1 MAPPKRP
8 TKPKPAANP
17 DFKRIKAKVGK
28 RAPKAMNETDTS
40 FKSASINVKKQAV
53 AAAQEIHDNKT
64 LITARGKT
72 IQELTLQLQH
82 PSSVA
87 RLSAAKGLKDLVV
100 GKQTSPEV
108 VLANLSV
115 LIPTISKCCVDEDGE
130 VRELGLVVLREMIQK
145 LNLIAKSDASISLR
159 PFLPLLIAFVSSA
172 LNSLDRRTR
181 LDGAAALLI
190 LSNAVTSSVTPYVI
204 DLLPAF
210 VRLLSDRSI
219 QNQGLAAA
227 PESGAPA
234 KGVGKKRKRSSQAQ
248 AKSAKGGQYLLFQS
262 LVSLLKS
269 ATVSQ
274 KKASQVETVQSTQQL
289 VKPDLI
295 FASGG
300 RSRNALFL
308 EGRANPRRRLYQL
321 SSLNDIPTLDKVA
334 SLSEGQA
341 LDSQWDDTNDKMLS
355 PTLAVELLSKIRDAL
370 VESSQTGAA
379 QDFSTYILLAKAL
392 RLFCEA
398 YGKGLFGLHGSGD
411 EWEKLR
417 KVRVQM
423 ISLILDAFPLS
434 GAGLTNEALE
444 EANTDFCLIL
454 ISMSSNLPLK
464 NDKDDWVDPV
474 LSYIQSSFEKLQEA
488 NDSGSNSSSRASMEV
503 FGKLLFLK
511 SADETFVL
519 GAEARA
525 LMIETFCSVFFPA
538 NGVDSAIAQSTI
550 GRQAA
555 LLARE
560 LFESFGYDLAQ
571 VEEDFGSSAVTIAEG
586 LPYYLAAWNGDF
598 PADSSSA
605 ILFLHN
611 IVRRI
616 DDLSHPLI
624 IHLRTSLEP
633 IIESQALEGQG
644 KLSGSTIFER
654 YGLPHLQRLMVGLV
668 VMIGAPTAKTLAGL
682 SKICARCYSSVDE
695 TRVTRDVSTLII
707 GSIHNVRK
715 TMPMQSYLSFLV
727 DSTGLMQV
735 DEAALLGAGAKG
747 KDNNKA
753 SRNWKKL
760 ADFDVG
766 LYEVCHCL
774 VDCGSAKVLPML
786 YPLLSTWLERTNS
799 AMNNRDVLQLRAA
812 FSVMAMFSIDLK
824 SSSTYTTIFGLLSE
838 DSEEKVIAAL
848 CRYAVYVVP
857 PTQGTDEGA
866 AADTS
871 IRPLIALFQSEP
883 DLFQKIFQHLTG
895 KLGTM
900 DGTAQCNGLN
910 FLLAAVKSPQLNV
923 TVRSLLGEMVSQAK
937 EMEAAFV
944 KGPLELQ
951 AGRILAELELRAETG
966 R

>member
-28 RAPKAMNETDTS
+28 RAPKAINETDTS

-82 PSSVA
+82 PSPVA

-145 LNLIAKSDASISLR
+145 LNLVDKSDASISLR
-159 PFLPLLIAFVSSA
+159 PFLPLLIAFISSA
-172 LNSLDRRTR
+172 MNSLDRRTR

-219 QNQGLAAA
+219 QNQGLVAA
-227 PESGAPA
+227 PESGATA

-274 KKASQVETVQSTQQL
+274 KASQVETVQSTQQL

-321 SSLNDIPTLDKVA
+321 STLNDLPTLDKVA
-334 SLSEGQA
+334 GLSDGQA
-341 LDSQWDDTNDKMLS
+341 LVSQWDTNDDKMLS
-355 PTLAVELLSKIRDAL
+355 PTLAVDLLSKIRDAL

-423 ISLILDAFPLS
+423 ISLILDAFPLI
-434 GAGLTNEALE
+434 GAGLTNEKLE

-488 NDSGSNSSSRASMEV
+488 NDSGSNSASRASMEV

-511 SADETFVL
+511 SADDNFVL
-519 GAEARA
+519 GTEARA
-525 LMIETFCSVFFPA
+525 HMIETFCSVFFPA
-538 NGVDSAIAQSTI
+538 KGVDSAIAQSTI

-560 LFESFGYDLAQ
+560 LFESFGYDLVQ
-571 VEEDFGSSAVTIAEG
+571 VQEVFGSSAVTIAEG
-586 LPYYLAAWNGDF
+586 LPHYLVAWNGDF

-624 IHLRTSLEP
+624 VHLRTSLEP
-633 IIESQALEGQG
+633 IVESQAVKGQG
-644 KLSGSTIFER
+644 KLSGSTIFEC
-654 YGLPHLQRLMVGLV
+654 YGLPHLQRLTVGLI
-668 VMIGAPTAKTLAGL
+668 VMLGAPTAKTLAGL

-695 TRVTRDVSTLII
+695 TCVTRDVSTLII

-715 TMPMQSYLSFLV
+715 TMPMQSYLSSLV
-727 DSTGLMQV
+727 NSTGLMQV
-735 DEAALLGAGAKG
+735 DEAALLGTGAKG
-747 KDNNKA
+747 KDNKKA

-766 LYEVCHCL
+766 LCEVCHCL

-786 YPLLSTWLERTNS
+786 YPLLSTWLECTNS

-812 FSVMAMFSIDLK
+812 FSVMAMFSIDLM
-824 SSSTYTTIFGLLSE
+824 SSSTYTTIFDLLSE
-838 DSEEKVIAAL
+838 DSEEKVVAAV
-848 CRYAVYVVP
+848 CRYAVEVVP

-866 AADTS
+866 AVDTS
-871 IRPLIALFQSEP
+871 IRPLLALFESEP
-883 DLFQKIFQHLTG
+883 DLFRKIFQHLTG

-900 DGTAQCNGLN
+900 DGTAQFNGLN
-910 FLLAAVKSPQLNV
+910 FLLAAIKSPQLNV

-944 KGPLELQ
+944 KGPLELH
-951 AGRILAELELRAETG
+951 AGRILAELELRAELG